1 MNMIQF
7 WFAYSGLFA
16 VITICAMINKSLYT
30 HLNNLIPWLKGTLK
44 PALLRSGGN
53 KEAHDL
59 TKERLPLLEDWVDA
73 ALWYSLITFVLQI
86 LLLLV
91 GGFVVYTNKFSY
103 ILLTV
108 IVCLL
113 GSMVMFFPRTVMR
126 RLMVIKA
133 KSFYDVT
140 YTSLMKEQEQ
150 EKETNDGNSNGTSS
164 PS

>member
-1 MNMIQF
+1 MTQF
-7 WFAYSGLFA
+7 WFAYSALFLI
-16 VITICAMINKSLYT
+16 ITICAMINKSLYD
-30 HLNNLIPWLKGTLK
+30 HLTKLIPWLKSTLK

-53 KEAHDL
+53 REAHDL
-59 TKERLPLLEDWVDA
+59 SKERLPLLENWVDA

-91 GGFVVYTNKFSY
+91 GGFVVTTNKFSY
-103 ILLTV
+103 ILLTI

-126 RLMVIKA
+126 RSMVIKA

-140 YTSLMKEQEQ
+140 YTSLMKEQE
-150 EKETNDGNSNGTSS
+150 KETNDGDSNGTST